1 MALMSLPETIA
12 REPCQYQ
19 GVDLPEVALMGCTRG
34 MYTVGGQ
41 QVDHKD
47 YELVDMGATVVVGH
61 AHGGVGPE
69 YISTQIRMNPVE
81 VANHY

>member
-1 MALMSLPETIA
+1 
-12 REPCQYQ
+12 
-19 GVDLPEVALMGCTRG
+19 